1 MMKVGHERETVF
13 QFLVVLKD
21 QILPDLVGP
30 KLRRILI
37 KILEKVGF
45 ISIHLS
51 VVQSRIITGEN
62 IQLFL

>member
-1 MMKVGHERETVF
+1 MMKVGQERDTVF